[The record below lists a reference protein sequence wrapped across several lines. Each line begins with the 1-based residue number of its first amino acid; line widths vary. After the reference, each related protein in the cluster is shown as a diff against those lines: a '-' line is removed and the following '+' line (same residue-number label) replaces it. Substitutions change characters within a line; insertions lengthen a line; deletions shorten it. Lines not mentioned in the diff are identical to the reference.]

1 MRAISTLPSALKP
14 RVPSGIRQLSG
25 MPKVTA
31 ALAENTLSYDE
42 DRYGIMD
49 SQEVMDIKKQAM
61 VYDLERHHRRAA
73 EEVRP
78 E

>member
-1 MRAISTLPSALKP
+1 MAPRRPPS
-14 RVPSGIRQLSG
+14 R
-25 MPKVTA
+25 
-31 ALAENTLSYDE
+31 YDE